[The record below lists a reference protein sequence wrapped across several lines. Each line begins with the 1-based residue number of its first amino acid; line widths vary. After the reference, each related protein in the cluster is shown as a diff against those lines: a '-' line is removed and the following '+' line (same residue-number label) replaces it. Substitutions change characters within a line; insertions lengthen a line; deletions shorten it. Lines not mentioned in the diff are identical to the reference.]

1 MARKTKEIVIEA
13 KNRDNGKKFKITEM
27 PARQAEEWAI
37 RVVCEL
43 MASGVELPDKA
54 MDALKLT
61 TIKKPENTEERQMY
75 DAVMASGMIALAKF
89 GVTALSKIPFERS
102 KPLMDELLSC
112 VKFVGGPGVEIPLT
126 DEGQIEE
133 AGTWFRLKK
142 EALMLHVDFLTA
154 TAE

>member
-1 MARKTKEIVIEA
+1 MRKTKEIIIEA
-13 KNRDNGKKFKITEM
+13 KNRDNGKKFKVTEM

-43 MASGVELPDKA
+43 MGSGAELPNQA
-54 MDALKLT
+54 MDALKLASGS
-61 TIKKPENTEERQMY
+61 KPAEDTEERQMY

-89 GVTALSKIPFERS
+89 GITALSKIPFERS
-102 KPLMDELLSC
+102 KPLMDELLAC
-112 VKFVGGPGVEIPLT
+112 VKFVGGPGVEIPLS

-133 AGTWFRLKK
+133 ATTWFRLKK

-154 TAE
+154 TAD